1 MAQTDESTEEQGPA
15 AGAGEEVLPLVPA
28 VRGWARY
35 ARRVLAFLLPPALML
50 GLGAGMLGWISATA
64 AAVLLP
70 GKEIHPMG
78 VAFGFGRW
86 TLVAGL
92 GLCVVTQGLHQ
103 ARLRW
108 RAPIRSADQPRR
120 ENGSATRGSHVTP
133 IYPRSTP

>member
-1 MAQTDESTEEQGPA
+1 MAQTDESKEEKGPA
-15 AGAGEEVLPLVPA
+15 AGAGEEALPPLVPAA
-28 VRGWARY
+28 VRGWARSG
-35 ARRVLAFLLPPALML
+35 RRVLAFLLPPALML

-92 GLCVVTQGLHQ
+92 GLCVITQGLHQ

-108 RAPIRSADQPRR
+108 RAPIRFR
-120 ENGSATRGSHVTP
+120 
-133 IYPRSTP
+133 